1 MMNIDKFKVE
11 IENRLSGDF
20 EHDLFDAAL
29 YNLNDAHNKLR
40 FNNFAYSLRELTRHI
55 LARLAPDKNV
65 LNTEWFIPAT
75 PEKPKQITRKQRMKY
90 AIQGGLSDDY
100 VADTLGIDV
109 DEIGKKVTDSIDLL
123 SKYTHVNPES
133 FYIEEDT
140 IRTFSKDVMEA
151 VLLLFQTIDESRSLL
166 TKELEANIDK
176 SIIDNLF
183 YETID
188 TIDYLATH
196 YHIEDYS
203 VDAVKLLDI
212 DDTTVY
218 FKAEGYVDVKL
229 QYGSDGDLRRGDGMT
244 MDESFPFTG
253 NFYGLIKDKME
264 TLELDTETFEVD
276 TDCHWGEIDIDKEIE
291 KQLKK

>member
-1 MMNIDKFKVE
+1 MNIDKFKIE
-11 IENRLSGDF
+11 IEKRLSGDF
-20 EHDLFDAAL
+20 EHDLFNAAL
-29 YNLNDAHNKLR
+29 YNLNDVHNKLR

-65 LNTEWFIPAT
+65 LNTAWFMPVAS
-75 PEKPKQITRKQRMKY
+75 EKPNQITRKQRMKY
-90 AIQGGLSDDY
+90 AIQGGLLDDY
-100 VADTLGIDV
+100 VADILGIDV
-109 DEIGKKVTDSIDLL
+109 DEIGKKVNDSIDLL

-133 FYIEEDT
+133 FYIEADT
-140 IRTFSKDVMEA
+140 IRAFSKGVIEA

-166 TKELEANIDK
+166 TKELEAHIDK
-176 SIIDNLF
+176 SIINNLF

-196 YHIEDYS
+196 YNIEDYS
-203 VDAVKLLDI
+203 VDDIKLLDI

-218 FKAEGYVDVKL
+218 FKAEGYVGVKL

-264 TLELDTETFEVD
+264 TFDLDTETFEVD
-276 TDCHWGEIDIDKEIE
+276 TDCHWG
-291 KQLKK
+291 

>member
-1 MMNIDKFKVE
+1 MPV
-11 IENRLSGDF
+11 
-20 EHDLFDAAL
+20 
-29 YNLNDAHNKLR
+29 
-40 FNNFAYSLRELTRHI
+40 
-55 LARLAPDKNV
+55 AP
-65 LNTEWFIPAT
+65 ER
-75 PEKPKQITRKQRMKY
+75 PKQITRKQRMKY
-90 AIQGGLSDDY
+90 AIQGGLLDDY

-109 DEIGKKVTDSIDLL
+109 DEIGGKVNDSIDLL
-123 SKYTHVNPES
+123 SKYTHINPES
-133 FYIEEDT
+133 FYIDEDT
-140 IRTFSKDVMEA
+140 IKAFSKGVIET

-166 TKELEANIDK
+166 TKELEAHIDK
-176 SIIDNLF
+176 SIINNLF

-196 YHIEDYS
+196 YNIEDYS
-203 VDAVKLLDI
+203 VDDIKLLDI

-218 FKAEGYVDVKL
+218 FKAEGYVGVKL

-264 TLELDTETFEVD
+264 TLELDTDTFEVN

-291 KQLKK
+291 KQFSKRLSQNKKQR